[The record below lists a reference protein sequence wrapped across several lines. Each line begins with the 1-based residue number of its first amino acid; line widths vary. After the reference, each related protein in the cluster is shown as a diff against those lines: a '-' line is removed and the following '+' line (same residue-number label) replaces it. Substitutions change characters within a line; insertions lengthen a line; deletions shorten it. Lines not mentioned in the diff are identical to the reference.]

1 MAREYLKA
9 VIENTIMEEKSELDV
24 TESCEDL
31 DIETASE
38 SNHSMS
44 LRSPGGPMRGRSVKE
59 FEEQLANL
67 KKENF
72 NLKLR
77 IYFLEERMGCNFN
90 LDKENVVKKNVE
102 LMVEVESLRKEIQ
115 EKHDLLCQAVKAM
128 ELEDEEHKKTVSEKD
143 EVLTECHQEIESL
156 KTQLL
161 DIKAESEILSAK
173 SYQSGPAELFSSQP
187 FSTQDCSSAFKELQ
201 EKVKSLEEELGQEK
215 QNNAAIQ
222 IVLDQND
229 SRIKS
234 LTSQLEDANSKLAYR
249 EEELHDMTFRL
260 DEAKGKCQGLH
271 KMLVEKAQALDEM
284 SSENEELRK
293 RHALVVADLE
303 KERKRYEKLK
313 ASSEQKTSDLQN
325 KLETSLQELKK
336 SQELVVSKSP
346 GRRPGNTDADSFSV
360 QKPAT
365 PPGSPQKDT
374 FLFPTVPSPVI
385 TPTSSP
391 SPSINFNEGNG
402 VDLKHIIEQLKTE
415 RDLQNQKIVK
425 LKAEQMKACKIIKS
439 MIDSRNK
446 TNEEIAVLKEKNE
459 ELERE
464 LEEVASKVKPGSDKG
479 SDVSCSSGSTS
490 NENSMAV
497 QSGELVEHYKALTDE
512 LEEKNRILMATMTE
526 KDNQMKSLQE
536 QYEEMFKNNKEKE
549 EHIVDLEFELLT
561 VTQDKNVKL
570 VETEDQKTVD
580 YYAQQLKEKEKEIE
594 ILCEKL
600 QRRNCDLQGLV
611 NNELWEKNRQIEKL
625 QKKQTASKE
634 QEIEKLQNDLKTK
647 EEQLDLI
654 KEKISELGIEID
666 LEGGGVSVERN
677 LQIELEKSEK
687 LRLEANEVCGVLS
700 RRLEEL
706 AIFLDSLLKQ
716 KSVLGFLGNKENKRL
731 RQIIDQSLDLSRS
744 FTMSMLVNP
753 EQSLM
758 QLTNISSL
766 LNNTEQKFD
775 EEEEEEDDL
784 ENTASRLSI
793 LPSAISLT
801 YRSHLF
807 RKDSDDNSPI
817 VQTLRQQIVNLKY
830 ELQLRDAELGKMD
843 GGNNFTEI
851 SSEKDENNMA
861 RSTLNTTSTTLK
873 YKSDNQSESE
883 AWSEPDRT
891 VSRARIGLLDGSLRS
906 NSSKKTIS
914 NTSTDS
920 TEEEDVNRS
929 SRTSSKKC
937 VLNDSRNTIL
947 DLHKQVCELDQKLT
961 DKEIAYYEATKTNNK
976 LKQEVSNLEIK
987 LSDKETKL
995 RDAENKKVEAE
1006 SRVAGLKK
1014 EKDDLLETLDMKDK
1028 ELQNKINT
1036 IELEKIKALDVAKEA
1051 EETARIAKNEMQ
1063 TAEIAL
1069 RAIQKEMSD
1078 LEESLRNEYENQLT
1092 ERVHEV
1098 EEESLKKISQ
1108 IQSAAEL
1115 EIKSLHNTL
1124 KQLQFEYS
1132 VNYVKK
1138 CELEEAVEEV
1148 ERLKSE
1154 IESLE
1159 VRMEELKDEEQRAKD
1174 KLADCEEKINLL
1186 RNDLDNATLQYSEAV
1201 LDKTKIA
1208 NEKALI
1214 EQELNRSVLREVDS
1228 KKRLDEVENELYELR
1243 QSHMKQLSSLQMHK
1257 SKLEVRV
1264 SELESSNAELHNR
1277 LIKIQAGCGDHVSS
1291 SSLPNTP
1298 NFVNQIV
1305 SFRRQHSENSGYTS
1319 EDHLLADD
1327 VRGSSRS
1334 FNRSNQNFDIE
1345 RNEANS
1351 SPDLGIESDHGRFSS
1366 LETHLNVQRPL
1377 LQTLELTE
1385 SMNNL
1390 LDAETNRTQEVDCDS
1405 AHCCQKTLE
1414 MAHENSD
1421 LKRKLLRTRRA
1432 LEETVTQ
1439 LTLANQRKKQ
1449 VEKTICKQIH
1459 KTSQVLRKAKANL
1472 DSGSETDVYKK

>member
-1 MAREYLKA
+1 
-9 VIENTIMEEKSELDV
+9 
-24 TESCEDL
+24 
-31 DIETASE
+31 
-38 SNHSMS
+38 
-44 LRSPGGPMRGRSVKE
+44 
-59 FEEQLANL
+59 
-67 KKENF
+67 
-72 NLKLR
+72 
-77 IYFLEERMGCNFN
+77 
-90 LDKENVVKKNVE
+90 
-102 LMVEVESLRKEIQ
+102 
-115 EKHDLLCQAVKAM
+115 
-128 ELEDEEHKKTVSEKD
+128 
-143 EVLTECHQEIESL
+143 
-156 KTQLL
+156 
-161 DIKAESEILSAK
+161 
-173 SYQSGPAELFSSQP
+173 
-187 FSTQDCSSAFKELQ
+187 
-201 EKVKSLEEELGQEK
+201 
-215 QNNAAIQ
+215 
-222 IVLDQND
+222 
-229 SRIKS
+229 
-234 LTSQLEDANSKLAYR
+234 
-249 EEELHDMTFRL
+249 
-260 DEAKGKCQGLH
+260 
-271 KMLVEKAQALDEM
+271 
-284 SSENEELRK
+284 
-293 RHALVVADLE
+293 
-303 KERKRYEKLK
+303 
-313 ASSEQKTSDLQN
+313 
-325 KLETSLQELKK
+325 
-336 SQELVVSKSP
+336 
-346 GRRPGNTDADSFSV
+346 
-360 QKPAT
+360 
-365 PPGSPQKDT
+365 
-374 FLFPTVPSPVI
+374 
-385 TPTSSP
+385 
-391 SPSINFNEGNG
+391 
-402 VDLKHIIEQLKTE
+402 
-415 RDLQNQKIVK
+415 
-425 LKAEQMKACKIIKS
+425 
-439 MIDSRNK
+439 
-446 TNEEIAVLKEKNE
+446 
-459 ELERE
+459 
-464 LEEVASKVKPGSDKG
+464 
-479 SDVSCSSGSTS
+479 
-490 NENSMAV
+490 
-497 QSGELVEHYKALTDE
+497 
-512 LEEKNRILMATMTE
+512 MATMTE

-830 ELQLRDAELGKMD
+830 ELQLRDVELGKMD

-1014 EKDDLLETLDMKDK
+1014 EKDDLLETLDMKDR